1 MYLKDLTLRGFK
13 SFASAT
19 RFHFEPGIT
28 AIVGPNGS
36 GKSNVVDA
44 IAWVMGEQGAKSLRG
59 ANMAD
64 VVFAGSKSRPA
75 LGRAQVELTID
86 NSDGRLPI
94 SYSEV
99 TISRTMFRSGGSEY
113 AINKQPVRLLDVQEL
128 LSDSGLGR
136 QMHVIVGQGQLDA
149 VLSASPID
157 RRLFIDEAAGV
168 AKHRK
173 RKERALRKL
182 EAMDQNLVRVL
193 DLTEEIRRQL
203 RPLARQAKAARE
215 AAGVQ
220 ERVRYAR
227 SRLLAADLAD
237 SESRLE
243 KERAALANMRSANA
257 ESQEVAREVSLRLT
271 QSQGELAR
279 LTELAG
285 RAQERYRDY
294 RELAG
299 RLSAIA
305 DLAQERAAAAARVPL
320 AITDDAVNSAFERAK
335 EAEAQ
340 AEQASSDA
348 KAAQQRLRDAQAERE
363 RQQDVAARLRADL
376 ANQQAQH
383 ERKLEAYRA
392 LETSKQRALAS
403 LEAAEQ
409 RVATAQRA
417 FDQSRV
423 RLEALPALPPE
434 PEGPG
439 GGPLQD
445 AYDAAV
451 HEETAARDQLAA
463 AEKAERVATQEVTR
477 RSSQADTLAR
487 SLGQVLA
494 GPGDV
499 SKKPWAR
506 EVTEASKEG
515 SLGQLLSVE
524 PGWERALE
532 ALLGR
537 MDSARVLNA
546 DTSAETLLAS
556 ARDGGYDG
564 VTGLIN
570 QGQAR
575 SQAGEEP
582 RKDGLPAL
590 SVTAAPKALSAAL
603 EELLGNCWVSE
614 SSKTASAL
622 LASLPEGP
630 HYLVA
635 ARDGTVL
642 TRHSVRLP
650 GEAGASTLRLKAEH
664 AAATAAAK
672 AAQQELRI
680 VSEKASK
687 ARSALLSAT
696 ARREAA
702 LEELRAFDAGRAKVA
717 GERAR
722 VSALIQAGQAESQRA
737 EESLDS
743 AKESLE
749 QARTKLRSLEEQ
761 DAPKPAPAQ
770 DFLLQA
776 NTDLEKG
783 EALLEG
789 AREKESAA
797 RMEAHIARE
806 RARSAADHAGAF
818 SAQAERL
825 RDDRARQLEKESRAR
840 KINAEATAVA
850 ERARAGAHRAS
861 LGATQCQSER
871 EHLAAQRQLSQSTT
885 ERLQTELAG
894 IEAARGGAREQLLQA
909 EVAFASLQGAH
920 ENVSLQVVDFLGLS
934 VPSQDT
940 LDWQSEVDDKLQEFL
955 RRFGPHNPWETG
967 GEEGAQAFDRALA
980 GDSLARAER
989 QLARLGVVNP
999 LAVEEHAAL
1008 KSRLDFL
1015 LGQVEDLGRSKADL
1029 LELIREVDAQVRESF
1044 NAAFADTA
1052 EQFQIV
1058 FEHLFPGGKGRLELT
1073 DPDDPLETGV
1083 EIYARPAGK
1092 RVTRLSLLSGG
1103 ERSLAA
1109 LAYLIAIFR
1118 ARPSPFYVMDE
1129 VEAALDDTN
1138 LSRVLSLFQDLSRE
1152 SQLLVITHQKRTM
1165 EIADALYGVSMRDG
1179 VTAVVSHKMEP
1190 QIP

>member
-94 SYSEV
+94 AYSEV

-113 AINKQPVRLLDVQEL
+113 AINRQPVRLLDVQEL
-128 LSDSGLGR
+128 LSDTGLGR

-149 VLSASPID
+149 VLSATPVE

-182 EAMDQNLVRVL
+182 ETMDQNLVRVL

-237 SESRLE
+237 SASRLE
-243 KERAALANMRSANA
+243 KERASLAAMRSANA
-257 ESQEVAREVSLRLT
+257 ESEGTARAVSLKLTEARGELTRLT
-271 QSQGELAR
+271 ALGDR
-279 LTELAG
+279 V
-285 RAQERYRDY
+285 QERYRDY
-294 RELAG
+294 RELVG
-299 RLSAIA
+299 RFNAIA
-305 DLAQERAAAAARVPL
+305 DLAAERAAAAARVPL
-320 AITDDAVNSAFERAK
+320 AITDDAVNIAFERAK
-335 EAEAQ
+335 EAQVEADQAASSAELAEQALREAQ
-340 AEQASSDA
+340 AKREQ
-348 KAAQQRLRDAQAERE
+348 
-363 RQQDVAARLRADL
+363 QQDVTAGLRISL
-376 ANQQAQH
+376 GKQQSKHQQA
-383 ERKLEAYRA
+383 LEDYRA
-392 LETSKQRALAS
+392 FEASKQRALAR

-409 RVATAQRA
+409 RVVTAERA
-417 FDQSRV
+417 LDQSRA
-423 RLEALPALPPE
+423 RLEALPQLPPE
-434 PEGPG
+434 PEAEG
-439 GGPLQD
+439 GGPLQR

-451 HEETAARDQLAA
+451 AQEAAARDQVEKE
-463 AEKAERVATQEVTR
+463 EKAERAATQEATR
-477 RSSQADTLAR
+477 RSSQAETLAR
-487 SLGQVLA
+487 SLGQMLA
-494 GPGDV
+494 GPAGAA
-499 SKKPWAR
+499 KKPWAR
-506 EVTEASKEG
+506 QVAEASKQG
-515 SLGQLLSVE
+515 ALGQLLSVE

-532 ALLGR
+532 ALLGA
-537 MDSARVLNA
+537 MDSARVLDPGA
-546 DTSAETLLAS
+546 SAEALLEGAGDS
-556 ARDGGYDG
+556 GYDG
-564 VTGLIN
+564 VTGMVSE
-570 QGQAR
+570 GQASNGAAR
-575 SQAGEEP
+575 EQVSEH
-582 RKDGLPAL
+582 GLPAL
-590 SVTAAPKALSAAL
+590 SVTSAPETLSAAL
-603 EELLGNCWVSE
+603 EELLGLCWVSE
-614 SSKTASAL
+614 SLETASAL
-622 LASLPEGP
+622 LDSLPKGS
-630 HYLVA
+630 HHVVA
-635 ARDGTVL
+635 TRDGAVL

-650 GEAGASTLRLKAEH
+650 GGSGVSALRLKAEH
-664 AAATAAAK
+664 SAAAAAAE
-672 AAQQELRI
+672 AAQRHLKE
-680 VSEKASK
+680 VSKKASK
-687 ARSALLSAT
+687 ARSLLLSAT
-696 ARREAA
+696 AARESA
-702 LEELRAFDAGRAKVA
+702 LEQLRAFDAERAQVA

-722 VSALIQAGQAESQRA
+722 VSALIHAGQAESRRA
-737 EESLDS
+737 EETLE
-743 AKESLE
+743 AVVKSLE
-749 QARTKLRSLEEQ
+749 QSRASLKEVE
-761 DAPKPAPAQ
+761 AHEVPKPAPAQ
-770 DFLLQA
+770 DFLA
-776 NTDLEKG
+776 GGTADLEQG
-783 EALLEG
+783 EALLET
-789 AREKESAA
+789 AREQESAA
-797 RMEAHIARE
+797 RMEAHVARE
-806 RARSAADHAGAF
+806 RARSASKNSRAF
-818 SAQAERL
+818 RAQAERL
-825 RDDRARQLEKESRAR
+825 SGERTRQLEKESRAR
-840 KINAEATAVA
+840 KVGEAATAIAQRARGGARRAAAGASECEA
-850 ERARAGAHRAS
+850 ERDG
-861 LGATQCQSER
+861 LATR
-871 EHLAAQRQLSQSTT
+871 RQLSQAAT
-885 ERLQTELAG
+885 ERMQTELAG

-909 EVAFASLQGAH
+909 EVAFASLQGTH
-920 ENVSLQVVDFLGLS
+920 ESNQLQALEFLGLS

-940 LDWQSEVDDKLQEFL
+940 LEWQSEVDDKLQGFS
-955 RRFGPHNPWETG
+955 RQFGPHNPWE
-967 GEEGAQAFDRALA
+967 GEEAGEAVAFDRALA
-980 GDSLARAER
+980 GESLARAER

-1052 EQFQIV
+1052 EQFKVV

-1138 LSRVLSLFQDLSRE
+1138 LSRVLSLFQDLSLE

-1165 EIADALYGVSMRDG
+1165 EIASALYGVSMKDG
-1179 VTAVVSHKMEP
+1179 VSAVVSHKMEP
-1190 QIP
+1190 